1 MLKYDRIN
9 ISEGIDINK
18 RNTSKKNMILVIIGT
33 LKILDL
39 SMNLIFAMIAVV

>member
-39 SMNLIFAMIAVV
+39 SMNLIFAMVAMV